1 MEAVVLLESCSS
13 GAEEKQK
20 SQIRMLLLSVT
31 GITKGKKKTL
41 VLKVSKKTL
50 QANNTATQL
59 F

>member
-1 MEAVVLLESCSS
+1 MFLESCSS

-41 VLKVSKKTL
+41 VLKVSKKAL

>member
-1 MEAVVLLESCSS
+1 MEAVVFLESCSS
-13 GAEEKQK
+13 GAEEEQK

-41 VLKVSKKTL
+41 VLKVSKKAL